1 VNALKFCLKH
11 ANCMPVYREIIS
23 PKLSKLTDFGGSLRL
38 HQVQSVCAKFHT
50 DRCIIPHVLTSCKT
64 YCCIV
69 FLCLKACLIDRIC
82 LRLLFSHGAVCWSWC
97 RRSLGT
103 LRPFSHRL
111 AGRGIPSNDVIR
123 YALRCTQWRTV
134 GAFLS
139 INRWDIT
146 PHPLDSSASAGTGR
160 DGLCPE
166 YRHIDTHFIHRESK
180 KGATLTM
187 AITLSIFGRFA
198 KFFYCCKDH

>member
-1 VNALKFCLKH
+1 MNALKFCLKH

-97 RRSLGT
+97 RYTQFGNAAAIQSSISWSRDT
-103 LRPFSHRL
+103 Q
-111 AGRGIPSNDVIR
+111 
-123 YALRCTQWRTV
+123 QWRHTV
-134 GAFLS
+134 CPQVHAVTHCRGFS
-139 INRWDIT
+139 INQQVRHYTT
-146 PHPLDSSASAGTGR
+146 PFR
-160 DGLCPE
+160 QLC
-166 YRHIDTHFIHRESK
+166 
-180 KGATLTM
+180 
-187 AITLSIFGRFA
+187 
-198 KFFYCCKDH
+198 